1 MHGQPA
7 HPGLGHRSSPWP
19 VVAAVFVGCWIVA
32 VTVATQTGGWL
43 TDQVLL
49 GFGRDRLGWL
59 WPVLGLV
66 TVVLVGT
73 PALLLA
79 VLPRSTTVRA
89 TGRVWLAAALTL
101 GVLTLLRIVP
111 PVHHEAYLAALAAVA
126 SLSALTVA
134 WSARRSSGSDVAA
147 APDATASWASD
158 RTGGAAPNSDATAS
172 WPRDRTG
179 GATPNGDATASGAS
193 DRTGGAAPNGDAAPA
208 RAAGSTESSVD
219 AASTAVGGPDPVGGQ
234 RGSRR
239 PGPVPLL
246 AVAAGLALLLP
257 WAWLGALGG
266 LLETTLALL
275 AAAALG
281 VLAATLLDATFWSR
295 FAVGR
300 PPRPGRLVLVGG
312 LVAGVALLLL
322 AAGTGQSGAQLPALL
337 TLPPTGFAL
346 AALYAAAW
354 RPTADPA
361 ATGRPTADP
370 ADAAR
375 AGRAAT
381 GWLVGLA
388 ALGPLAFT
396 DPEEITLLLIGTR
409 DVPFWVAAA
418 AGAGLAVAVLVAIG
432 YAVLLARPTARTPSR
447 RVAALAVAVLLVT
460 VGVVDVGPGQ
470 PGLYGERLLVV
481 LREQADLS
489 GIPAGAPGQA
499 GRDARAAEVYRRLVT
514 TADRSQAD
522 LRRTAGRLRLDPV
535 PYYLVN
541 AVEVD
546 GGPAVRAWL
555 ARRPEVARVLV
566 SQRLRPLPAPAGQ
579 SRGTAPAPTGPEW
592 NIRQLGADRVWSQ
605 LGVTGRG
612 IVVGSSDSGVD
623 GGHPALRAGFRG
635 GDDSW
640 YDPWDGTRTP
650 NDQGG
655 HGTHTVGSAVGR
667 DGIGVAPD
675 AQWVGCVNLDRNL
688 GSPGHY
694 LDCLQFM
701 LAPFPAGGDPFTDGR
716 PERAPQVLTNSWG
729 CPAIEGCDREALLP
743 ATTALD
749 AAGIFVVAAAGNTG
763 PWCASIDDP
772 PAPYA
777 NVLTVGAVD
786 AHRRVAEFSS
796 RGPVPG
802 GTGKP
807 DVLAPGVGVVS
818 AMPGG
823 GYAALD
829 GTSMATPQVAGVVAL
844 MWSANPAL
852 VGDLTRTRQI
862 LRDTATPAEPT
873 YRSGNPTDACGGP
886 ANVTG
891 AGQVDA
897 YAAVRAAR
905 G

>member
-1 MHGQPA
+1 MQGQPA
-7 HPGLGHRSSPWP
+7 QPGFSDRSSPWP
-19 VVAAVFVGCWIVA
+19 VVAAVLVGCWTVA
-32 VTVATQTGGWL
+32 VTVGTQTGGWL

-49 GFGRDRLGWL
+49 SFGRDRLGWL
-59 WPVLGLV
+59 WPVLGLA
-66 TVVLVGT
+66 TVVLAGT

-79 VLPRSTTVRA
+79 VLPRSGAVRA
-89 TGRVWLAAALTL
+89 TGRAWLIGALAL
-101 GVLTLLRIVP
+101 GVLTLLRVVP
-111 PVHHEAYLAALAAVA
+111 PVHHEAYLAALAGAAV
-126 SLSALTVA
+126 LSALAVR
-134 WSARRSSGSDVAA
+134 WSARRWAYPGLVGSVGGP
-147 APDATASWASD
+147 APTGDGDATRPEA
-158 RTGGAAPNSDATAS
+158 TG
-172 WPRDRTG
+172 
-179 GATPNGDATASGAS
+179 NGDATRPEATR
-193 DRTGGAAPNGDAAPA
+193 DGDATRPA
-208 RAAGSTESSVD
+208 ATGNSE
-219 AASTAVGGPDPVGGQ
+219 PVGR
-234 RGSRR
+234 RGRR
-239 PGPVPLL
+239 TGPVPLL

-266 LLETTLALL
+266 LLETVLALL

-281 VLAATLLDATFWSR
+281 VLAATLLDAPFWSP

-300 PPRPGRLVLVGG
+300 PPRPARLVLVGG

-337 TLPPTGFAL
+337 TLPPVGFAL
-346 AALYAAAW
+346 AALWAAAW
-354 RPTADPA
+354 RPAADPA
-361 ATGRPTADP
+361 EAI
-370 ADAAR
+370 R
-375 AGRAAT
+375 AGRTAT

-396 DPEEITLLLIGTR
+396 DPEEISLLLVGTR
-409 DVPFWVAAA
+409 DIPFWVATA
-418 AGAGLAVAVLVAIG
+418 AGVGLAVAVLVAIG
-432 YAVLLARPTARTPSR
+432 YAVLLARPTARTPNR
-447 RVAALAVAVLLVT
+447 RVAAVAAVVLLVAF
-460 VGVVDVGPGQ
+460 GVVDLGPGQ
-470 PGLYGERLLVV
+470 PGLYGERLFVV
-481 LREQADLS
+481 LRTQADLS
-489 GIPAGAPGQA
+489 DLPAAAPGRA

-514 TADRSQAD
+514 TAEQSQGD
-522 LRRTAGRLRLDPV
+522 LLRGLNRLRLDPV
-535 PYYLVN
+535 SYYLVN
-541 AVEVD
+541 AIEVD

-579 SRGTAPAPTGPEW
+579 NRGSAPKPTGPEW
-592 NIRQLGADRVWSQ
+592 NIRQIGADRVWSQ
-605 LGVTGRG
+605 LRVTGTG

-623 GGHPALRAGFRG
+623 GTHPALRAGFRG

-640 YDPWDGTRTP
+640 YDPWDDTQSPT
-650 NDQGG
+650 DQGG

-688 GSPGHY
+688 GSPAHY

-729 CPAIEGCDREALLP
+729 CPPIEGCDQRVLRP
-743 ATTALD
+743 ATAALD

-772 PAPYA
+772 PAPYPD
-777 NVLTVGAVD
+777 VLTVGAVD
-786 AHRRVAEFSS
+786 SQRRVAEFSS

-802 GTGKP
+802 GSGKP
-807 DVLAPGVGVVS
+807 DVLAPGVEVVS

-823 GYAALD
+823 TYAALD

-852 VGDLTRTRQI
+852 VGDVTRTRQI
-862 LRDTATPAEPT
+862 LRDTATAATPT
-873 YRSGNPTDACGGP
+873 YRSDSPSDACGAP
-886 ANVTG
+886 SNVTG

-897 YAAVRAAR
+897 YAAVRAAQQ
-905 G
+905 

>member
-1 MHGQPA
+1 MQGQPV
-7 HPGLGHRSSPWP
+7 HPGLSDRGSPWP
-19 VVAAVFVGCWIVA
+19 VVAAVLAGCWTLA
-32 VTVATQTGGWL
+32 VTVGTQTGGWL

-59 WPVLGLV
+59 WPVLGLA
-66 TVVLVGT
+66 TVVLAGT

-79 VLPRSTTVRA
+79 LLPRSGAVRA
-89 TGRVWLAAALTL
+89 TGRAWLIGALAL
-101 GVLTLLRIVP
+101 GVLTLLRAVP
-111 PVHHEAYLAALAAVA
+111 PVHHEAYLAALAGAALLGALAVR
-126 SLSALTVA
+126 
-134 WSARRSSGSDVAA
+134 WSARRWAYPGLVGSVGGP
-147 APDATASWASD
+147 AP
-158 RTGGAAPNSDATAS
+158 TG
-172 WPRDRTG
+172 
-179 GATPNGDATASGAS
+179 
-193 DRTGGAAPNGDAAPA
+193 NGDAAPPEA
-208 RAAGSTESSVD
+208 TGNGD
-219 AASTAVGGPDPVGGQ
+219 AARPEATGSAEPVG
-234 RGSRR
+234 RRVRR

-266 LLETTLALL
+266 LLETALAVL

-281 VLAATLLDATFWSR
+281 VLAATLLDTPFWAQ

-300 PPRPGRLVLVGG
+300 PPRPARLVLVGG
-312 LVAGVALLLL
+312 LVAGVTLLLL

-337 TLPPTGFAL
+337 TVPPVGFAL
-346 AALYAAAW
+346 AALWAATW
-354 RPTADPA
+354 RPAADPA
-361 ATGRPTADP
+361 GSDPAAADP
-370 ADAAR
+370 AGSDPATSDPAAATR

-396 DPEEITLLLIGTR
+396 DPEEISLLLVGTR
-409 DVPFWVAAA
+409 DIPFWVAAA
-418 AGAGLAVAVLVAIG
+418 AGVGLAVAVLVAIG
-432 YAVLLARPTARTPSR
+432 YAVLLARPTARPPSR
-447 RVAALAVAVLLVT
+447 RVAAVAAVVLLVA
-460 VGVVDVGPGQ
+460 VGAVDLGPGQ
-470 PGLYGERLLVV
+470 PGLHGERLFVV
-481 LREQADLS
+481 LRTQADLS
-489 GIPAGAPGQA
+489 DLPAAAPGRA

-514 TADRSQAD
+514 TAEQSQGD
-522 LRRTAGRLRLDPV
+522 LLRGLNRLRLDPV
-535 PYYLVN
+535 SYYLVN

-579 SRGTAPAPTGPEW
+579 NRGTLPKPTGPEW
-592 NIRQLGADRVWSQ
+592 NIRQIGADRVWSQ
-605 LGVTGRG
+605 LRVTGTG

-623 GGHPALRAGFRG
+623 GAHPALRAGFRG

-640 YDPWDGTRTP
+640 YDPWDDTRSPT
-650 NDQGG
+650 DQGG

-688 GSPGHY
+688 GSPAHY

-729 CPAIEGCDREALLP
+729 CPPIEGCDQRVLRP
-743 ATTALD
+743 ATAALD

-772 PAPYA
+772 PAPYPD
-777 NVLTVGAVD
+777 VLTVGAVD
-786 AHRRVAEFSS
+786 AQRRVAEFSS
-796 RGPVPG
+796 RGPAPG
-802 GTGKP
+802 GSGKP
-807 DVLAPGVGVVS
+807 DVLAPGVKVVS

-823 GYAALD
+823 TYAALD

-852 VGDLTRTRQI
+852 VGDVTRTRQI
-862 LRDTATPAEPT
+862 LRDTATAATPT
-873 YRSGNPTDACGGP
+873 YRSDSPSDACGAP
-886 ANVTG
+886 SNVTG

-897 YAAVRAAR
+897 YAAVRAAQQ
-905 G
+905 

>member
-1 MHGQPA
+1 MHGEPA
-7 HPGLGHRSSPWP
+7 HHDLNDRGSPWP
-19 VVAAVFVGCWIVA
+19 VVAAVLVGCWTVA
-32 VTVATQTGGWL
+32 VTVAIQSGGWV

-49 GFGRDRLGWL
+49 GFGRDRVGWL
-59 WPVLGLV
+59 WPVLGLAA
-66 TVVLVGT
+66 VVLVGT

-79 VLPRSTTVRA
+79 VVPRSTTVRA
-89 TGRVWLAAALTL
+89 TGRVWFVGAVALA
-101 GVLTLLRIVP
+101 VLTALRVVP
-111 PVHHEAYLAALAAVA
+111 PVHHEAYLAALAAIA
-126 SLSALTVA
+126 TLTALVVRR
-134 WSARRSSGSDVAA
+134 SARRQAYPGAA
-147 APDATASWASD
+147 AAVS
-158 RTGGAAPNSDATAS
+158 GAAPTENSDTA
-172 WPRDRTG
+172 RIEAD
-179 GATPNGDATASGAS
+179 D
-193 DRTGGAAPNGDAAPA
+193 AAPTEAGDAARTGAEPA
-208 RAAGSTESSVD
+208 GRAH
-219 AASTAVGGPDPVGGQ
+219 
-234 RGSRR
+234 R
-239 PGPVPLL
+239 PGAVPLL
-246 AVAAGLALLLP
+246 AVAAGLAMLLP

-266 LLETTLALL
+266 LLETMLALL
-275 AAAALG
+275 ASAALG
-281 VLAATLLDATFWSR
+281 LLAATLLDATFWSR

-322 AAGTGQSGAQLPALL
+322 AAGTGQSGAQLPALW
-337 TLPPTGFAL
+337 TLPPVGFAL
-346 AALYAAAW
+346 AALWAAAW
-354 RPTADPA
+354 RPTV
-361 ATGRPTADP
+361 DP

-375 AGRAAT
+375 AGRTAT
-381 GWLVGLA
+381 GWLVGLT

-396 DPEEITLLLIGTR
+396 DPEEISLLLIGTR

-418 AGAGLAVAVLVAIG
+418 TGAGLAVAVLVAIG
-432 YAVLLARPTARTPSR
+432 YAVLLARPSARTPNR
-447 RVAALAVAVLLVT
+447 RLAAVTAMVLLVAF
-460 VGVVDVGPGQ
+460 GVVDLGPGQ

-481 LREQADLS
+481 LRAQADLT
-489 GIPAGAPGQA
+489 GLPTGAAGRA
-499 GRDARAAEVYRRLVT
+499 GRDARATEVYRRLVA
-514 TADRSQAD
+514 TAEQSQAD
-522 LRRTAGRLRLDPV
+522 LLRELNRLRLDPV
-535 PYYLVN
+535 SYYLVN

-555 ARRPEVARVLV
+555 ARRPEVDRVLI

-579 SRGTAPAPTGPEW
+579 SRGTAPKPTGPEW
-592 NIRQLGADRVWSQ
+592 NISQIGADKVWSQ
-605 LGVTGRG
+605 LGVTGSG

-623 GGHPALRAGFRG
+623 GTHPALRAQFRG

-640 YDPWDGTRTP
+640 YDPWDGTRSPT
-650 NDQGG
+650 DQGG

-701 LAPFPAGGDPFTDGR
+701 LAPFPTGGDPFTDGR

-729 CPAIEGCDREALLP
+729 CPSIEGCDRRVLRP
-743 ATTALD
+743 ATAALD

-772 PAPYA
+772 PAPFPD
-777 NVLTVGAVD
+777 VLTVGAVD
-786 AHRRVAEFSS
+786 SQGRVAEFSS

-802 GTGKP
+802 VGKP
-807 DVLAPGVGVVS
+807 DVLAPGVAVVS

-823 GYAALD
+823 TYAALD

-862 LRDTATPAEPT
+862 LRDTATAATPT
-873 YRSGNPTDACGGP
+873 YRSRNPSDDCGTP
-886 ANVTG
+886 SNVTG

-897 YAAVRAAR
+897 YAAVSAAAGVR
-905 G
+905 PGTR

>member
-1 MHGQPA
+1 MHGEPA
-7 HPGLGHRSSPWP
+7 HHELNDRGSPWP
-19 VVAAVFVGCWIVA
+19 VVVAVLVGCWTVA
-32 VTVATQTGGWL
+32 VTVAIQSGGWV

-49 GFGRDRLGWL
+49 GFGRDRVGWL

-66 TVVLVGT
+66 AVVLVGT

-89 TGRVWLAAALTL
+89 TGRVWLVGAVALAVFTA
-101 GVLTLLRIVP
+101 LRVVP
-111 PVHHEAYLAALAAVA
+111 PVHHEAYLAALAGLAG
-126 SLSALTVA
+126 LTALVVR
-134 WSARRSSGSDVAA
+134 WSARRGTY
-147 APDATASWASD
+147 P
-158 RTGGAAPNSDATAS
+158 GAADAVV
-172 WPRDRTG
+172 G
-179 GATPNGDATASGAS
+179 
-193 DRTGGAAPNGDAAPA
+193 
-208 RAAGSTESSVD
+208 
-219 AASTAVGGPDPVGGQ
+219 AASTEDSDAARTGAGGAPRVEAGDVAQTGAEPAGHA
-234 RGSRR
+234 RR
-239 PGPVPLL
+239 PGAVPLL
-246 AVAAGLALLLP
+246 AVAAGLAMLLP

-266 LLETTLALL
+266 LLETVLALL
-275 AAAALG
+275 ASAALG

-300 PPRPGRLVLVGG
+300 PPRPARLVLVGG

-322 AAGTGQSGAQLPALL
+322 AAGTGQSGAQLPALW
-337 TLPPTGFAL
+337 TLPPAGFAL
-346 AALYAAAW
+346 AALWAAAW
-354 RPTADPA
+354 RPTVDPA
-361 ATGRPTADP
+361 ASV
-370 ADAAR
+370 R
-375 AGRAAT
+375 AGRTAT

-396 DPEEITLLLIGTR
+396 DPEEITLLLVGTR

-432 YAVLLARPTARTPSR
+432 YAVLLARPSARTPSR
-447 RVAALAVAVLLVT
+447 RFAAATAVVLLVAF
-460 VGVVDVGPGQ
+460 GVVDLGPGQ

-481 LREQADLS
+481 LRAQADLT
-489 GIPAGAPGQA
+489 GLPTGAAGRA
-499 GRDARAAEVYRRLVT
+499 GRDARATEVYRRLVT
-514 TADRSQAD
+514 TAEQSQAD
-522 LRRTAGRLRLDPV
+522 LVRELTRLRLDPV
-535 PYYLVN
+535 SYYLVN

-546 GGPAVRAWL
+546 GGPVVRAWL
-555 ARRPEVARVLV
+555 ARRPEVARVLI

-579 SRGTAPAPTGPEW
+579 SRGTAPKPTGPEW
-592 NIRQLGADRVWSQ
+592 NIRQIGADRVWSQ
-605 LGVTGRG
+605 LGVTGAG

-623 GGHPALRAGFRG
+623 GTHPALRPGFRG

-640 YDPWDGTRTP
+640 YDPWDGTRSPT
-650 NDQGG
+650 DQGG

-701 LAPFPAGGDPFTDGR
+701 LAPFPTGGDPFTDGR

-729 CPAIEGCDREALLP
+729 CPPIEGCDRGVLRP
-743 ATTALD
+743 ATAALD

-772 PAPYA
+772 PAPFPD
-777 NVLTVGAVD
+777 VLTVGAVD
-786 AHRRVAEFSS
+786 SQRRVAEFSS

-802 GTGKP
+802 SPGKP

-823 GYAALD
+823 TYAALD

-852 VGDLTRTRQI
+852 VGDVTRTRQI
-862 LRDTATPAEPT
+862 LRDTATAATPT
-873 YRSGNPTDACGGP
+873 YRSSNPSDACGAP
-886 ANVTG
+886 SNITG

-897 YAAVRAAR
+897 YAAVGAAAGVR
-905 G
+905 PGTR

>member
-1 MHGQPA
+1 MQGQPA
-7 HPGLGHRSSPWP
+7 HPGYSDRSSPWP
-19 VVAAVFVGCWIVA
+19 VVAAVLVGCWTVA
-32 VTVATQTGGWL
+32 VTVGTQTGGWL

-49 GFGRDRLGWL
+49 GFGRDRFGWL
-59 WPVLGLV
+59 WPVLGLA
-66 TVVLVGT
+66 TVVLAGT

-79 VLPRSTTVRA
+79 LLPRSGAVRA
-89 TGRVWLAAALTL
+89 TGRAWLIGALAL
-101 GVLTLLRIVP
+101 GVLTVLRVVP
-111 PVHHEAYLAALAAVA
+111 PVHHEAYLAALAGAA
-126 SLSALTVA
+126 LLSALAVR
-134 WSARRSSGSDVAA
+134 WSARRWAYPGLIGSVRGP
-147 APDATASWASD
+147 AP
-158 RTGGAAPNSDATAS
+158 TGNSDTTRPEATGNGDTTRPA
-172 WPRDRTG
+172 PTG
-179 GATPNGDATASGAS
+179 NGDATRPEASG
-193 DRTGGAAPNGDAAPA
+193 DGDAT
-208 RAAGSTESSVD
+208 RSEAAGNAES
-219 AASTAVGGPDPVGGQ
+219 VG
-234 RGSRR
+234 RR
-239 PGPVPLL
+239 VRQPGPVPLL

-266 LLETTLALL
+266 LLETALALL

-281 VLAATLLDATFWSR
+281 VLAATLLDAPFWSL

-300 PPRPGRLVLVGG
+300 PPRPARLVLVGG

-337 TLPPTGFAL
+337 TVPPVGFAL
-346 AALYAAAW
+346 AALWAATW

-361 ATGRPTADP
+361 TPDPATTSPATTSPATPGPATADP
-370 ADAAR
+370 VEATR
-375 AGRAAT
+375 AGRTAT

-388 ALGPLAFT
+388 VLGPLAFT
-396 DPEEITLLLIGTR
+396 DPEEISLLLVGTR
-409 DVPFWVAAA
+409 DIPFWVAAA
-418 AGAGLAVAVLVAIG
+418 SGVGLAVAVVVAIG
-432 YAVLLARPTARTPSR
+432 YAVLLARRTARTPNR
-447 RVAALAVAVLLVT
+447 RVAAVAAVVLLVAFA
-460 VGVVDVGPGQ
+460 VVDLGPGQ
-470 PGLYGERLLVV
+470 PGLYGERLFVV
-481 LREQADLS
+481 LRTQADLS
-489 GIPAGAPGQA
+489 DLPAAAPGRA

-514 TADRSQAD
+514 TAEQSQGD
-522 LRRTAGRLRLDPV
+522 LLRGLNRLRLDPV
-535 PYYLVN
+535 SYYLVN

-579 SRGTAPAPTGPEW
+579 NRGTLPKPTGPQW
-592 NIRQLGADRVWSQ
+592 NISQIGADRVWSQ
-605 LGVTGRG
+605 LRVTGTG

-623 GGHPALRAGFRG
+623 GTHPALRAGFRG

-640 YDPWDGTRTP
+640 YDPWDDTRSPT
-650 NDQGG
+650 DQGG

-688 GSPGHY
+688 GSPAHY

-729 CPAIEGCDREALLP
+729 CPPIEGCDQRVLRP
-743 ATTALD
+743 ATAALD

-772 PAPYA
+772 PAPYPD
-777 NVLTVGAVD
+777 VLTVGAVD
-786 AHRRVAEFSS
+786 AQRRVAEFSS

-802 GTGKP
+802 GSGKP

-823 GYAALD
+823 TYAALD

-852 VGDLTRTRQI
+852 VGDVTRTRQI
-862 LRDTATPAEPT
+862 LRDTATVATPT
-873 YRSGNPTDACGGP
+873 YRSDSPSDACGTP
-886 ANVTG
+886 SNVTG

-897 YAAVRAAR
+897 YAAVRAAQQ
-905 G
+905 

>member
-1 MHGQPA
+1 MQVGPPSAAGQPPPYQPSL
-7 HPGLGHRSSPWP
+7 PGRPNPWP
-19 VVAAVFVGCWIVA
+19 VVAAVLAGGWTVA
-32 VTVATQTGGWL
+32 VTVATQAGGWL

-49 GFGRDRLGWL
+49 GFGRDRVGWL
-59 WPVLGLV
+59 WPVLGL
-66 TVVLVGT
+66 TSVVLVGT

-79 VLPRSTTVRA
+79 MLPRSAAVRA
-89 TGRVWLAAALTL
+89 TGRAWLAAALVL
-101 GVLTLLRIVP
+101 GLLTLLRVVP
-111 PVHHEAYLAALAAVA
+111 PVHHEAYLAALAGTA
-126 SLSALTVA
+126 ALTALVLR
-134 WSARRSSGSDVAA
+134 WSARRSASAGPAGPGVR
-147 APDATASWASD
+147 AT
-158 RTGGAAPNSDATAS
+158 T
-172 WPRDRTG
+172 
-179 GATPNGDATASGAS
+179 
-193 DRTGGAAPNGDAAPA
+193 
-208 RAAGSTESSVD
+208 
-219 AASTAVGGPDPVGGQ
+219 
-234 RGSRR
+234 
-239 PGPVPLL
+239 GPVPLL

-257 WAWLGALGG
+257 WVWLGALGG
-266 LLETTLALL
+266 LLETALALL

-281 VLAATLLDATFWSR
+281 VLAATLLDASFWSR
-295 FAVGR
+295 FAVGQ
-300 PPRPGRLVLVGG
+300 PPRPARLVLVGG

-322 AAGTGQSGAQLPALL
+322 GAGAGQSGAQLPALL
-337 TLPPTGFAL
+337 TLPPVSFAL
-346 AALYAAAW
+346 AALWAAIW
-354 RPTADPA
+354 RPA
-361 ATGRPTADP
+361 AHGAANVPDRA
-370 ADAAR
+370 ADAVH

-388 ALGPLAFT
+388 TLGPLAFA

-418 AGAGLAVAVLVAIG
+418 AGAGLAVAALVAIG
-432 YAVLLARPTARTPSR
+432 YAVLLARPAARTPNR
-447 RVAALAVAVLLVT
+447 RVAAFTAVVLLLT
-460 VGVVDVGPGQ
+460 VGVVDLGPGQ
-470 PGLYGERLLVV
+470 PALHGERLLVV
-481 LREQADLS
+481 LREQADLT
-489 GIPAGAPGQA
+489 GLPTGVPGRA

-514 TADRSQAD
+514 TADRSQTD
-522 LRRTAGRLRLDPV
+522 LRRELTRLRLDPV
-535 PYYLVN
+535 SYYLVN

-579 SRGTAPAPTGPEW
+579 NRGTAAAPTGPEW

-605 LGVTGRG
+605 LGVTGAG
-612 IVVGSSDSGVD
+612 MVVGSSDSGVD
-623 GGHPALRAGFRG
+623 GNHPALRAAFRG

-650 NDQGG
+650 TDQGG

-667 DGIGVAPD
+667 GGIGVAPD

-701 LAPFPAGGDPFTDGR
+701 LAPFPAGGDPFRDGR

-729 CPAIEGCDREALLP
+729 CPPIEGCDRNVLRP
-743 ATTALD
+743 ATAALD

-772 PAPYA
+772 PAPYSD
-777 NVLTVGAVD
+777 VLTVGAVD
-786 AHRRVAEFSS
+786 AQRRVAQFSS

-802 GTGKP
+802 GPGKP

-852 VGDLTRTRQI
+852 VGDLARTRQI

-873 YRSGNPTDACGGP
+873 YRSGNPADACGGP

-897 YAAVRAAR
+897 YAAVRAAQR
-905 G
+905 

>member
-1 MHGQPA
+1 MHGQPGYPA
-7 HPGLGHRSSPWP
+7 VSSRTSPWP
-19 VVAAVFVGCWIVA
+19 VVAAVLVGCWTVA
-32 VTVATQTGGWL
+32 VTVGTQTGGWL

-49 GFGRDRLGWL
+49 GFGRDRFGWL
-59 WPVLGLV
+59 WPVLGLA
-66 TVVLVGT
+66 TVALLGT

-79 VLPRSTTVRA
+79 VAPRSAAVRA
-89 TGRVWLAAALTL
+89 TGRAWLIGALAL
-101 GVLTLLRIVP
+101 GVLTLLRVVP
-111 PVHHEAYLAALAAVA
+111 PVHHEAYLAALAGVALLGALAVR
-126 SLSALTVA
+126 
-134 WSARRSSGSDVAA
+134 WSARRSSYPGLVGPVGGP
-147 APDATASWASD
+147 AP
-158 RTGGAAPNSDATAS
+158 TG
-172 WPRDRTG
+172 
-179 GATPNGDATASGAS
+179 NGDAT
-193 DRTGGAAPNGDAAPA
+193 RPEAAANGDAPWPEVAANGDATRPGTAGHGDATRPEATGNGDAPRPEA
-208 RAAGSTESSVD
+208 TANGDTTRPEAAGIAE
-219 AASTAVGGPDPVGGQ
+219 PVA
-234 RGSRR
+234 RPRR

-266 LLETTLALL
+266 LLETALALL

-281 VLAATLLDATFWSR
+281 VLAATLLDAPFWSV

-300 PPRPGRLVLVGG
+300 PPRPARLVLVGG

-322 AAGTGQSGAQLPALL
+322 AAGSGQSGGQLPGLL
-337 TLPPTGFAL
+337 TVPPVGFAL
-346 AALYAAAW
+346 AALWAAAW
-354 RPTADPA
+354 RSA
-361 ATGRPTADP
+361 ADP
-370 ADAAR
+370 ADARR

-396 DPEEITLLLIGTR
+396 DPEEITLLLVGTR
-409 DVPFWVAAA
+409 DIPFWVAAA
-418 AGAGLAVAVLVAIG
+418 AGVGLAVAVVVAIG
-432 YAVLLARPTARTPSR
+432 YAVLLARPTARTPNR
-447 RVAALAVAVLLVT
+447 RVAAVAAVVLLVAF
-460 VGVVDVGPGQ
+460 GVVDLGPGQ
-470 PGLYGERLLVV
+470 PGLYGERLFVV
-481 LREQADLS
+481 LRAQADLS
-489 GIPAGAPGQA
+489 DLPAGAPGQA

-514 TADRSQAD
+514 TAEQSQGD
-522 LRRTAGRLRLDPV
+522 LLREVNRLRLDPV
-535 PYYLVN
+535 SYYLVN

-555 ARRPEVARVLV
+555 SGRPEVARVLV

-579 SRGTAPAPTGPEW
+579 SRGDVPRPNAPEW
-592 NIRQLGADRVWSQ
+592 NIRQIGADRVWSQ
-605 LGVTGRG
+605 LGVTGTG

-623 GGHPALRAGFRG
+623 GSHPALSAGFRG

-640 YDPWDGTRTP
+640 YDPWDDTRSPT
-650 NDQGG
+650 DQGG

-675 AQWVGCVNLDRNL
+675 AKWVGCVNLDRNL
-688 GSPGHY
+688 GSPAHY

-729 CPAIEGCDREALLP
+729 CPPIEGCDQRVLRP
-743 ATTALD
+743 ATAALD

-772 PAPYA
+772 PAPYPD
-777 NVLTVGAVD
+777 VLTVGAVD
-786 AHRRVAEFSS
+786 AQGRVAEFSS

-802 GTGKP
+802 GSGKP

-823 GYAALD
+823 TYAALD

-852 VGDLTRTRQI
+852 VGDVDRTRRI
-862 LRDTATPAEPT
+862 LRDTATAATPT
-873 YRSGNPTDACGGP
+873 YRSDSPSDACGGP
-886 ANVTG
+886 SNVTG

-897 YAAVRAAR
+897 YAAVRAAQR
-905 G
+905 

>member
-1 MHGQPA
+1 MHGQPGYPA
-7 HPGLGHRSSPWP
+7 VSSRTSPWP
-19 VVAAVFVGCWIVA
+19 VVAAVLVGCWTVA
-32 VTVATQTGGWL
+32 VTVGTQTGGWL

-49 GFGRDRLGWL
+49 GFGRDRFGWL
-59 WPVLGLV
+59 WPVLGLA
-66 TVVLVGT
+66 TVALLGT

-79 VLPRSTTVRA
+79 VAPRSAAVRA
-89 TGRVWLAAALTL
+89 TGRVWLLGALAL
-101 GVLTLLRIVP
+101 GVLTLLRVVP
-111 PVHHEAYLAALAAVA
+111 PVHHEAYLAALAGVALLGALAVRWA
-126 SLSALTVA
+126 
-134 WSARRSSGSDVAA
+134 ARRWAYPGLVGPIGGP
-147 APDATASWASD
+147 AP
-158 RTGGAAPNSDATAS
+158 TG
-172 WPRDRTG
+172 
-179 GATPNGDATASGAS
+179 NGDAT
-193 DRTGGAAPNGDAAPA
+193 RPETTGNGDATRPETTGNAEPVAP
-208 RAAGSTESSVD
+208 
-219 AASTAVGGPDPVGGQ
+219 Q
-234 RGSRR
+234 RRPRR

-266 LLETTLALL
+266 LLETALALL

-281 VLAATLLDATFWSR
+281 VLAATLLDAPFWSV

-300 PPRPGRLVLVGG
+300 PPRPARLVLVGG

-322 AAGTGQSGAQLPALL
+322 AAGAGQSGGQLPGLL
-337 TLPPTGFAL
+337 TVPPVGFAL
-346 AALYAAAW
+346 AALWAAAW
-354 RPTADPA
+354 RSGANPA
-361 ATGRPTADP
+361 EAR
-370 ADAAR
+370 R

-396 DPEEITLLLIGTR
+396 DPEEITLLLVGTR
-409 DVPFWVAAA
+409 DIPFWVAAA
-418 AGAGLAVAVLVAIG
+418 AGVGLAVAVVVAIG
-432 YAVLLARPTARTPSR
+432 YAVLLARPTARTPNR
-447 RVAALAVAVLLVT
+447 RVAAVAAVVLLVAF
-460 VGVVDVGPGQ
+460 GVVDLGPGQ
-470 PGLYGERLLVV
+470 PGLYGERLFVV
-481 LREQADLS
+481 LRAQADLS
-489 GIPAGAPGQA
+489 DLPAGAPGQA

-514 TADRSQAD
+514 TAERSQGD
-522 LRRTAGRLRLDPV
+522 LLREVNRLRLDPV
-535 PYYLVN
+535 SYYLVN

-555 ARRPEVARVLV
+555 AGRPEVARVLV

-579 SRGTAPAPTGPEW
+579 SRGDVPRPTAPEW
-592 NIRQLGADRVWSQ
+592 NIRQIGADRVWSQ
-605 LGVTGRG
+605 LGVTGTG

-623 GGHPALRAGFRG
+623 GSHPALSAGFRG

-640 YDPWDGTRTP
+640 YDPWDDTRSPT
-650 NDQGG
+650 DQGG

-675 AQWVGCVNLDRNL
+675 AKWVGCVNLDRNL
-688 GSPGHY
+688 GNPAHY

-729 CPAIEGCDREALLP
+729 CPPIEGCDQRVLRP
-743 ATTALD
+743 ATAALD

-772 PAPYA
+772 PAPYPD
-777 NVLTVGAVD
+777 VLTVGAVD
-786 AHRRVAEFSS
+786 AQRRVAEFSS

-802 GTGKP
+802 GSGKP

-823 GYAALD
+823 TYAALD

-852 VGDLTRTRQI
+852 VGDVDRTRQI
-862 LRDTATPAEPT
+862 LRDTATAATPT
-873 YRSGNPTDACGGP
+873 YRSDSPSDACGGP
-886 ANVTG
+886 SNVTG

-905 G
+905 R

>member
-1 MHGQPA
+1 MQGQPA
-7 HPGLGHRSSPWP
+7 QPGFSDRSSPWP
-19 VVAAVFVGCWIVA
+19 VVAAVLVGCWTVA
-32 VTVATQTGGWL
+32 VTVGTQTGGWL
-43 TDQVLL
+43 ADQVLL

-59 WPVLGLV
+59 WPILGLA
-66 TVVLVGT
+66 TVVLAGT

-79 VLPRSTTVRA
+79 VLPRSGAVRA
-89 TGRVWLAAALTL
+89 TGRAWLIGALAL
-101 GVLTLLRIVP
+101 GVLTLLRVVP
-111 PVHHEAYLAALAAVA
+111 PVHHEAYLAALAGAA
-126 SLSALTVA
+126 LLSALAVR
-134 WSARRSSGSDVAA
+134 WSARRWAYPGLVNPVGGP
-147 APDATASWASD
+147 APTRDGDATRPEA
-158 RTGGAAPNSDATAS
+158 TGNSDATRPEA
-172 WPRDRTG
+172 TG
-179 GATPNGDATASGAS
+179 NSDATRPEATGNGDATRPEVNA
-193 DRTGGAAPNGDAAPA
+193 
-208 RAAGSTESSVD
+208 E
-219 AASTAVGGPDPVGGQ
+219 PVG
-234 RGSRR
+234 RR
-239 PGPVPLL
+239 VRRSGPVPLL

-266 LLETTLALL
+266 LLETALALL

-281 VLAATLLDATFWSR
+281 VLATTLLDAPFWSP

-300 PPRPGRLVLVGG
+300 PPRPARLVLVGG

-337 TLPPTGFAL
+337 TVPPVGFAL
-346 AALYAAAW
+346 AALWAATW
-354 RPTADPA
+354 RPAADPA
-361 ATGRPTADP
+361 EAI
-370 ADAAR
+370 R

-396 DPEEITLLLIGTR
+396 DPEEISLLLVGTR
-409 DVPFWVAAA
+409 DIPFWVAAA
-418 AGAGLAVAVLVAIG
+418 AGVGLAVAVLVAIG
-432 YAVLLARPTARTPSR
+432 YAVLLARPTARTPNR
-447 RVAALAVAVLLVT
+447 RVAAVAAVVLLVAF
-460 VGVVDVGPGQ
+460 GVVDLGPGQ
-470 PGLYGERLLVV
+470 PGLYGERLFVV
-481 LREQADLS
+481 LRTQANLSDL
-489 GIPAGAPGQA
+489 PAAAPGRA

-514 TADRSQAD
+514 TAEQSQGD
-522 LRRTAGRLRLDPV
+522 LLRGLNRLRLEPV
-535 PYYLVN
+535 SYYLVN

-579 SRGTAPAPTGPEW
+579 NRGTAPKPTGPEW
-592 NIRQLGADRVWSQ
+592 NISQIGADRVWSQ
-605 LGVTGRG
+605 LRVTGTG

-623 GGHPALRAGFRG
+623 GTHPALRAGFRG

-640 YDPWDGTRTP
+640 YDPWDDTGSPT
-650 NDQGG
+650 DQGG

-688 GSPGHY
+688 GSPAHY

-716 PERAPQVLTNSWG
+716 PKRAPQVLTNSWG
-729 CPAIEGCDREALLP
+729 CPPIEGCDQRVLRP
-743 ATTALD
+743 ATAALD

-772 PAPYA
+772 PAPYPD
-777 NVLTVGAVD
+777 VLTVGAVD
-786 AHRRVAEFSS
+786 AQRRVAQFSS

-802 GTGKP
+802 GSGKP

-823 GYAALD
+823 TYAALD

-852 VGDLTRTRQI
+852 VGDVTRTRQI
-862 LRDTATPAEPT
+862 LRDTATAATPT
-873 YRSGNPTDACGGP
+873 YRSNSPSDACGAP
-886 ANVTG
+886 SNVTG

-897 YAAVRAAR
+897 YAAVRAAQQ
-905 G
+905 

>member
-1 MHGQPA
+1 MHGQPGYPA
-7 HPGLGHRSSPWP
+7 VSSRTSPWP
-19 VVAAVFVGCWIVA
+19 VVAAVLVGCWTVA
-32 VTVATQTGGWL
+32 VTVGTQTGGWL

-49 GFGRDRLGWL
+49 GFGRDRFGWL
-59 WPVLGLV
+59 WPVLGLA
-66 TVVLVGT
+66 TVALLGT

-79 VLPRSTTVRA
+79 VAPRSAAVRA
-89 TGRVWLAAALTL
+89 TGRVWLLGALAL
-101 GVLTLLRIVP
+101 GVLTLLRVVP
-111 PVHHEAYLAALAAVA
+111 PVHHEAYLAALAGVALLGALAVRWA
-126 SLSALTVA
+126 ARWWAYTGLVGPIGGPALT
-134 WSARRSSGSDVAA
+134 G
-147 APDATASWASD
+147 
-158 RTGGAAPNSDATAS
+158 
-172 WPRDRTG
+172 
-179 GATPNGDATASGAS
+179 NGDATRPEA
-193 DRTGGAAPNGDAAPA
+193 TGNGDATRPETAGNAEPVAP
-208 RAAGSTESSVD
+208 
-219 AASTAVGGPDPVGGQ
+219 Q
-234 RGSRR
+234 RRPRR

-266 LLETTLALL
+266 LLETALALL

-281 VLAATLLDATFWSR
+281 VLAATLLDAPFWSV

-300 PPRPGRLVLVGG
+300 PPRPARLVLVGG

-322 AAGTGQSGAQLPALL
+322 AAGAGQSGGQLPGLL
-337 TLPPTGFAL
+337 TVPPVGFAL
-346 AALYAAAW
+346 AALW
-354 RPTADPA
+354 A
-361 ATGRPTADP
+361 ATWRSGANP
-370 ADAAR
+370 AEARR

-396 DPEEITLLLIGTR
+396 DPEEITLLLVGTR
-409 DVPFWVAAA
+409 DIPFWVAAA
-418 AGAGLAVAVLVAIG
+418 AGVGLAVAVVVAIG
-432 YAVLLARPTARTPSR
+432 YAVLLARPTARTPNR
-447 RVAALAVAVLLVT
+447 RVAAVAAVVLLVAF
-460 VGVVDVGPGQ
+460 GVVDLGPGQ
-470 PGLYGERLLVV
+470 PGLYGERLFVV
-481 LREQADLS
+481 LRAQADLS
-489 GIPAGAPGQA
+489 DLLAGAPGQA

-514 TADRSQAD
+514 TAERSQGD
-522 LRRTAGRLRLDPV
+522 LLREVNRLRLDPV
-535 PYYLVN
+535 SYYLVN

-555 ARRPEVARVLV
+555 AGRPEVARVLV

-579 SRGTAPAPTGPEW
+579 SRGDVPRPTAPEW
-592 NIRQLGADRVWSQ
+592 NIRQIGADRVWSQ
-605 LGVTGRG
+605 LGVTGTG

-623 GGHPALRAGFRG
+623 GSHPALSAGFRG

-640 YDPWDGTRTP
+640 YDPWDDTRSPT
-650 NDQGG
+650 DQGG

-675 AQWVGCVNLDRNL
+675 AKWVGCVNLDRNL
-688 GSPGHY
+688 GNPAHY

-729 CPAIEGCDREALLP
+729 CPPIEGCDQRVLRP
-743 ATTALD
+743 ATAALD

-772 PAPYA
+772 PAPYPD
-777 NVLTVGAVD
+777 VLTVGAVD
-786 AHRRVAEFSS
+786 AQRRVAEFSS

-802 GTGKP
+802 GSGKP

-823 GYAALD
+823 TYAALD

-852 VGDLTRTRQI
+852 VGDVDRTRQI
-862 LRDTATPAEPT
+862 LRDTATAATPT
-873 YRSGNPTDACGGP
+873 YRSDSPSDACGGP
-886 ANVTG
+886 SNVTG

-905 G
+905 R

>member
-1 MHGQPA
+1 MQGQPA
-7 HPGLGHRSSPWP
+7 RPGLSDRSSPWS
-19 VVAAVFVGCWIVA
+19 VVAAVLVGFWTVA
-32 VTVATQTGGWL
+32 VTAATQTGGWV

-49 GFGRDRLGWL
+49 SFGRDRVGWL
-59 WPVLGLV
+59 WPVLGLTV
-66 TVVLVGT
+66 VVLVGT

-79 VLPRSTTVRA
+79 VLPRSTPVRA
-89 TGRVWLAAALTL
+89 TGRAWLVGALAL
-101 GVLTLLRIVP
+101 GVLTLLRVVP
-111 PVHHEAYLAALAAVA
+111 PVHHEAYLAGLAGAAL
-126 SLSALTVA
+126 LSALAVA
-134 WSARRSSGSDVAA
+134 WSARRPSGSNVGT
-147 APDATASWASD
+147 APDATASRAGDEAGGTALHHDVARAQAAGRPEPSD
-158 RTGGAAPNSDATAS
+158 
-172 WPRDRTG
+172 
-179 GATPNGDATASGAS
+179 
-193 DRTGGAAPNGDAAPA
+193 DAAST
-208 RAAGSTESSVD
+208 AADSPDIG
-219 AASTAVGGPDPVGGQ
+219 AASTAVGSPESVGGR

-266 LLETTLALL
+266 LLETVLALV

-281 VLAATLLDATFWSR
+281 VLAATLLDATFWSK

-300 PPRPGRLVLVGG
+300 PPRPSRLVLLGG

-337 TLPPTGFAL
+337 TLPPLGFAL
-346 AALYAAAW
+346 AALWAAAW
-354 RPTADPA
+354 
-361 ATGRPTADP
+361 RPTADP

-375 AGRAAT
+375 AGRTAT

-418 AGAGLAVAVLVAIG
+418 AVACLAVAVVVAIG
-432 YAVLLARPTARTPSR
+432 YAVLLARPAARTPSR
-447 RVAALAVAVLLVT
+447 RVAALAAAVLLVT

-514 TADRSQAD
+514 TAERSQTD
-522 LRRTAGRLRLDPV
+522 LRRTARRLRLDPV

-579 SRGTAPAPTGPEW
+579 NRGTAPAPTGPEW

-640 YDPWDGTRTP
+640 YDPWDGTRAP

-701 LAPFPAGGDPFTDGR
+701 LAPFPTGGDPFTDGR

-786 AHRRVAEFSS
+786 AQRRVAEFSS

-873 YRSGNPTDACGGP
+873 YRSDNPTDACGGP

>member
-1 MHGQPA
+1 MHGQPTQ
-7 HPGLGHRSSPWP
+7 PGFSDRSSPWP
-19 VVAAVFVGCWIVA
+19 VVAAVLVGCWTVA
-32 VTVATQTGGWL
+32 VTVGTQTGGWL

-59 WPVLGLV
+59 WPVLGLA
-66 TVVLVGT
+66 TVVLAGT

-79 VLPRSTTVRA
+79 VLPRSAAVRA
-89 TGRVWLAAALTL
+89 TGRAWLIGALAL
-101 GVLTLLRIVP
+101 GLLTLLRVVP
-111 PVHHEAYLAALAAVA
+111 PVHHEAYLAALAGAALLGALAVR
-126 SLSALTVA
+126 
-134 WSARRSSGSDVAA
+134 WSARRWAYPGLVGSVSG
-147 APDATASWASD
+147 P
-158 RTGGAAPNSDATAS
+158 
-172 WPRDRTG
+172 
-179 GATPNGDATASGAS
+179 
-193 DRTGGAAPNGDAAPA
+193 APNGD
-208 RAAGSTESSVD
+208 GD
-219 AASTAVGGPDPVGGQ
+219 ATRPEATGDGDATRPEATGNAETVG
-234 RGSRR
+234 RR
-239 PGPVPLL
+239 RRLLGLGPVPLL

-266 LLETTLALL
+266 LLETALALL

-281 VLAATLLDATFWSR
+281 VLAATLLDAPFWAP

-300 PPRPGRLVLVGG
+300 PPRPARLVLVGG

-337 TLPPTGFAL
+337 TLPPVGFAL
-346 AALYAAAW
+346 AALWAATW

-361 ATGRPTADP
+361 EAT
-370 ADAAR
+370 R
-375 AGRAAT
+375 AGRTAT

-396 DPEEITLLLIGTR
+396 DPEEISLLLVGIR
-409 DVPFWVAAA
+409 DIPFWVAAA
-418 AGAGLAVAVLVAIG
+418 AGVGLAVAVLVAIG
-432 YAVLLARPTARTPSR
+432 YAVLLARPTARTPNR
-447 RVAALAVAVLLVT
+447 RVAAVAAVVLLVAF
-460 VGVVDVGPGQ
+460 GVVDLGPGQ
-470 PGLYGERLLVV
+470 PGLYGERLFVV
-481 LREQADLS
+481 LRAQADLS
-489 GIPAGAPGQA
+489 DLPAAAPGRA

-514 TADRSQAD
+514 TAEQSQGD
-522 LRRTAGRLRLDPV
+522 LLRGLNRLRLDPV
-535 PYYLVN
+535 SYYLVN

-579 SRGTAPAPTGPEW
+579 SRGTAPKPTGPEW
-592 NIRQLGADRVWSQ
+592 NIRQIGADRVWSQ
-605 LGVTGRG
+605 LRVTGTG

-640 YDPWDGTRTP
+640 YDPWDDTRSPT
-650 NDQGG
+650 DQGG

-688 GSPGHY
+688 GSPAHY

-701 LAPFPAGGDPFTDGR
+701 LAPFPAGGDPFSDGR

-729 CPAIEGCDREALLP
+729 CPSIEGCDQRVLRP
-743 ATTALD
+743 ATAALD

-772 PAPYA
+772 PAPYPD
-777 NVLTVGAVD
+777 VLTVGAVD
-786 AHRRVAEFSS
+786 AQRRVAEFSS

-802 GTGKP
+802 GSGKP
-807 DVLAPGVGVVS
+807 DVLAPGVAVVS

-823 GYAALD
+823 TYAALD

-852 VGDLTRTRQI
+852 VGDVTRTRQI
-862 LRDTATPAEPT
+862 LRDTATAATPT
-873 YRSGNPTDACGGP
+873 YRSDSPSDACGAP
-886 ANVTG
+886 SNVTG

-897 YAAVRAAR
+897 YAAVRAAQQ
-905 G
+905 

>member
-1 MHGQPA
+1 MHGHPA
-7 HPGLGHRSSPWP
+7 YPGVSDRSSPWP
-19 VVAAVFVGCWIVA
+19 VVAAVFVGCWTVA

-43 TDQVLL
+43 TDQLLL
-49 GFGRDRLGWL
+49 GFGRDRVGWL
-59 WPVLGLV
+59 WPVLGLAA
-66 TVVLVGT
+66 VVLVGT

-79 VLPRSTTVRA
+79 MLPRSTTVRA
-89 TGRVWLAAALTL
+89 TGRLWLTAALVL
-101 GVLTLLRIVP
+101 GVLTVLRVVP
-111 PVHHEAYLAALAAVA
+111 PVHHEAYLAALAGVALLGALAVRR
-126 SLSALTVA
+126 
-134 WSARRSSGSDVAA
+134 SARRAAYPAA
-147 APDATASWASD
+147 A
-158 RTGGAAPNSDATAS
+158 G
-172 WPRDRTG
+172 
-179 GATPNGDATASGAS
+179 
-193 DRTGGAAPNGDAAPA
+193 
-208 RAAGSTESSVD
+208 
-219 AASTAVGGPDPVGGQ
+219 AVGGPAPTDDGDPARPGTA
-234 RGSRR
+234 GSRDATRPEVTGDRDPARPEATGDRDVTR
-239 PGPVPLL
+239 PGATGNAEPVRWSRRLGAVPLL
-246 AVAAGLALLLP
+246 AIAAGLALLLP

-266 LLETTLALL
+266 LLETALALL

-300 PPRPGRLVLVGG
+300 PPRPARLVVVGG
-312 LVAGVALLLL
+312 LVAGVALLLV

-337 TLPPTGFAL
+337 TLPPAGFAL
-346 AALYAAAW
+346 AALW
-354 RPTADPA
+354 A
-361 ATGRPTADP
+361 ATWRPTADP

-375 AGRAAT
+375 AGRSAT

-388 ALGPLAFT
+388 VLGPLAFT
-396 DPEEITLLLIGTR
+396 DPEEITLLLVGTR

-418 AGAGLAVAVLVAIG
+418 AGVGLAVAVLVAIG

-447 RVAALAVAVLLVT
+447 RVAAVAAVVLLVAF
-460 VGVVDVGPGQ
+460 GVVDLGPGQ
-470 PGLYGERLLVV
+470 PGLYGERLFVV
-481 LREQADLS
+481 LRAQADLT
-489 GIPAGAPGQA
+489 GLPAGQPGRA

-514 TADRSQAD
+514 TAEQSQAD
-522 LRRTAGRLRLDPV
+522 LLRGLNRLRLDPV
-535 PYYLVN
+535 SYYLVN

-546 GGPAVRAWL
+546 GGPAVRARL

-579 SRGTAPAPTGPEW
+579 SRGSAPKPTGPEW
-592 NIRQLGADRVWSQ
+592 NIRQIGADRVWSQ
-605 LGVTGRG
+605 LGVTGTG
-612 IVVGSSDSGVD
+612 VVVGSSDSGVD
-623 GGHPALRAGFRG
+623 GTHPALRAGFRG

-640 YDPWDGTRTP
+640 YDPWDGTRSPT
-650 NDQGG
+650 DQGG

-688 GSPGHY
+688 GSPAHY

-729 CPAIEGCDREALLP
+729 CPPIEGCDRGVLRP
-743 ATTALD
+743 ATAALD

-777 NVLTVGAVD
+777 DVLTVGAVD
-786 AHRRVAEFSS
+786 DQRRVAEFSS

-802 GTGKP
+802 AAGKP

-823 GYAALD
+823 TYAALD

-852 VGDLTRTRQI
+852 VGDVDRTRQI
-862 LRDTATPAEPT
+862 LRDTATEATPT
-873 YRSGNPTDACGGP
+873 YRSDSPSDACGGP
-886 ANVTG
+886 SNVTG
-891 AGQVDA
+891 SGQVDA
-897 YAAVRAAR
+897 YAAVQAAR
-905 G
+905 R

>member
-1 MHGQPA
+1 MQGQPA
-7 HPGLGHRSSPWP
+7 QPGPSDRSSPWP
-19 VVAAVFVGCWIVA
+19 VVAAVLTGCWTVA
-32 VTVATQTGGWL
+32 VTVGTQTGGWL

-59 WPVLGLV
+59 WPVLGLA
-66 TVVLVGT
+66 TVVLLGT

-79 VLPRSTTVRA
+79 ALPRSAAVRA
-89 TGRVWLAAALTL
+89 TGRVWLIGALAL
-101 GVLTLLRIVP
+101 GVLTLLRVVP
-111 PVHHEAYLAALAAVA
+111 PVHHEAYLAALAGVA
-126 SLSALTVA
+126 LLSALAVR
-134 WSARRSSGSDVAA
+134 WSARRWAYPGLVGSIGGP
-147 APDATASWASD
+147 APAGNDDATRPEA
-158 RTGGAAPNSDATAS
+158 TG
-172 WPRDRTG
+172 
-179 GATPNGDATASGAS
+179 NG
-193 DRTGGAAPNGDAAPA
+193 PAPA
-208 RAAGSTESSVD
+208 GNDDTTRPEAAGS
-219 AASTAVGGPDPVGGQ
+219 PKPVGPQ
-234 RGSRR
+234 GSPRR
-239 PGPVPLL
+239 LGPVPLL

-266 LLETTLALL
+266 LLETALALL

-281 VLAATLLDATFWSR
+281 VLAATLLDAPFWSL

-300 PPRPGRLVLVGG
+300 PPRPARLVLVGG

-322 AAGTGQSGAQLPALL
+322 GAGAGQSGAQLPALL
-337 TLPPTGFAL
+337 TLPPVGFAL
-346 AALYAAAW
+346 AALWAATW
-354 RPTADPA
+354 RPGADPA
-361 ATGRPTADP
+361 EAT
-370 ADAAR
+370 R
-375 AGRAAT
+375 AGRTAT

-396 DPEEITLLLIGTR
+396 DPEEITLLLVGTR

-418 AGAGLAVAVLVAIG
+418 AGVGPAVAALVAIG
-432 YAVLLARPTARTPSR
+432 YGVLLARRTARTPNR
-447 RVAALAVAVLLVT
+447 RAAAVAAVVLLVAF
-460 VGVVDVGPGQ
+460 GVVDLGPGQ
-470 PGLYGERLLVV
+470 PGLYGERLFVV
-481 LREQADLS
+481 LRAQADL
-489 GIPAGAPGQA
+489 GGLPAGAPGQA

-514 TADRSQAD
+514 TAEQSQRD
-522 LRRTAGRLRLDPV
+522 LLRGLNRLQLDPV
-535 PYYLVN
+535 SYYLVN

-579 SRGTAPAPTGPEW
+579 NRGSAPKPTGPEW
-592 NIRQLGADRVWSQ
+592 NIRQIGADRVWSQ
-605 LGVTGRG
+605 LRVTGTG

-623 GGHPALRAGFRG
+623 GAHPALQAGFRG

-640 YDPWDGTRTP
+640 YDPWDDTRRPT
-650 NDQGG
+650 DQGG

-688 GSPGHY
+688 GSPAHY
-694 LDCLQFM
+694 LECLQFM

-729 CPAIEGCDREALLP
+729 CPSIEGCDQRVLRP
-743 ATTALD
+743 ATAALD

-777 NVLTVGAVD
+777 DVLTVGAVD
-786 AHRRVAEFSS
+786 AQRRVAEFSS

-802 GTGKP
+802 GSGKP

-823 GYAALD
+823 TYAALD

-852 VGDLTRTRQI
+852 VGDVTRTRQI
-862 LRDTATPAEPT
+862 LRDTATAATPT
-873 YRSGNPTDACGGP
+873 YRSDSPSDACGGP
-886 ANVTG
+886 SNVTG

-897 YAAVRAAR
+897 YAAVRAAQQ
-905 G
+905 